1 MFKTDSKLRI
11 ILMILS
17 LLGGLALVFLG
28 WTFTGEM
35 LGLIIMLAG
44 VVLLL
49 TALLVYNY
57 PYRN

>member
-1 MFKTDSKLRI
+1 MFKADSKLRI

-17 LLGGLALVFLG
+17 FLGGLALVFLG

-44 VVLLL
+44 VALLL
-49 TALLVYNY
+49 LALLFYNY

>member
-1 MFKTDSKLRI
+1 MFKADSKLRMV
-11 ILMILS
+11 LMLLS
-17 LLGGLALVFLG
+17 FLGGLALVFLG

-35 LGLIIMLAG
+35 LGLIIMLSG

-49 TALLVYNY
+49 LALLFYNY

>member
-1 MFKTDSKLRI
+1 MFNADSKLRI

-17 LLGGLALVFLG
+17 LIGGLALVFLG

-49 TALLVYNY
+49 LALLFYNY